1 MFSLIAPQHI
11 HTIEIEPTTF
21 CNAGCP
27 YCSRHKPG
35 TSDVIEDLALEH
47 LPIHL
52 LEKVKDQFDLY
63 QGATQIN
70 VWYCGNYGDSL
81 MHPEFEWLYKFSS
94 KYFKN
99 VGVHTNGGGRTAEF
113 WHNLGTISKNKG
125 STSWDKGRS
134 GITFSIDGLADTNEI
149 YRRKVTLSLIHI

>member
-52 LEKVKDQFDLY
+52 LEKVKDQFDNY
-63 QGATQIN
+63 QGAKQVN

-81 MHPEFEWLYKFSS
+81 MHPEFEWLYRFSS
-94 KYFKN
+94 KYF
-99 VGVHTNGGGRTAEF
+99 VISCTPI
-113 WHNLGTISKNKG
+113 NLCADKPFLSFIELNFF
-125 STSWDKGRS
+125 TSSMQFCWNICS
-134 GITFSIDGLADTNEI
+134 VL
-149 YRRKVTLSLIHI
+149 L

>member
-63 QGATQIN
+63 QGATQVN

-81 MHPEFEWLYKFSS
+81 MHPEFEWLYRFSS
-94 KYFKN
+94 KYFKF
-99 VGVHTNGGGRTAEF
+99 GRIETS
-113 WHNLGTISKNKG
+113 ISVK
-125 STSWDKGRS
+125 R
-134 GITFSIDGLADTNEI
+134 
-149 YRRKVTLSLIHI
+149 LS